1 MGEAFWDGRQIIK
14 KQKRI
19 NWHAAFQGAVG
30 IEMCKDLSKLEITSE
45 YLLSKEPIRIDLLV
59 VKKSNAVQVI
69 KNEIGQRMRR
79 YNIWEYK
86 GPDDSLHIDA
96 LYKTIGYACL
106 YKGYGKSVNEI
117 PARDI
122 AISIFVERYPGK
134 LFCQLEEDG
143 KKIVKKHPGIYYI
156 EKHLL
161 FPVQIVVLSELS
173 REEHSSLRILSKHV
187 DINDVEQFM
196 KVTKGMKKPGDR
208 DNINAVMHACEMAN
222 MDIFR
227 ELRRDAEMGSFIR
240 EWLKDEIEEELEK
253 TRQRGLTEGLQE
265 GRLEGEIFLI
275 RRMYAMG
282 ETIEKIAA
290 FADKSEEEIRKIL
303 ENPKEDPLWV

>member
-1 MGEAFWDGRQIIK
+1 MR
-14 KQKRI
+14 R
-19 NWHAAFQGAVG
+19 
-30 IEMCKDLSKLEITSE
+30 DLPELEITPE
-45 YLLSKEPIRIDLLV
+45 YLLSKEPIRMDLLV
-59 VKKSNAVQVI
+59 VKKSDAEQVI
-69 KNEIGQRMRR
+69 KNEIGQGMRR

-106 YKGYGKSVNEI
+106 YKGYGKHVNEI
-117 PARDI
+117 SAKDI
-122 AISIFVERYPGK
+122 AVSIFVESHPAK

-143 KKIVKKHPGIYYI
+143 KKIVKKFPGIYCI
-156 EKHLL
+156 EENLL
-161 FPVQIVVLSELS
+161 FPMQIVVLSELS

-187 DINDVEQFM
+187 NIKDVEQFM

-208 DNINAVMHACEMAN
+208 DNINAVLHACEMAN

-227 ELRRDAEMGSFIR
+227 ELRRDEVMGSFIR

-253 TRQRGLTEGLQE
+253 TRQSGLSEGLQE
-265 GRLEGEIFLI
+265 GRQEGRQQGEIFLI

-290 FADKSEEEIRKIL
+290 FADKSEEEIREIL
-303 ENPKEDPLWV
+303 EKPEEDPVWV